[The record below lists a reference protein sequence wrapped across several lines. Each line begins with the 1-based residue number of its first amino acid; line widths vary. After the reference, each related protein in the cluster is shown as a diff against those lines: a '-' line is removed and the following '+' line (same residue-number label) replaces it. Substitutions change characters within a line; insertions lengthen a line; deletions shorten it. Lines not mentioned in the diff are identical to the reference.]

1 MKHGDKAKG
10 KASKASKTSDK
21 KVSKAGGAKIKA
33 SEAKGGEA
41 KGGEAKAGAK
51 VEKSAAQASGKGSGK
66 VVIKGAIAKAGSASR
81 APEGN
86 GSRARPETGD
96 ASFGNPI
103 IAAAFKRAA
112 KKYSNAFR
120 RLTD

>member
-10 KASKASKTSDK
+10 KASKASKTSGK
-21 KVSKAGGAKIKA
+21 KVSQAVGVKAKSGE
-33 SEAKGGEA
+33 SKGSD
-41 KGGEAKAGAK
+41 AKAGSK
-51 VEKSAAQASGKGSGK
+51 VEKSAAKAPAKAESGKGGSAKAGT
-66 VVIKGAIAKAGSASR
+66 KAGSAR

-86 GSRARPETGD
+86 GGSRARAANGGD
-96 ASFGNPI
+96 GFGNPI
-103 IAAAFKRAA
+103 VAAAFKRAV

>member
-21 KVSKAGGAKIKA
+21 NASKAVAETGKA
-33 SEAKGGEA
+33 SSKGREAKAAGKAQSGQ
-41 KGGEAKAGAK
+41 KAGAK
-51 VEKSAAQASGKGSGK
+51 PEKSSRGGKTGPGKAVASH
-66 VVIKGAIAKAGSASR
+66 
-81 APEGN
+81 GN
-86 GSRARPETGD
+86 SGSRAETGEPG
-96 ASFGNPI
+96 FGN
-103 IAAAFKRAA
+103 AVVAVAFKRAV

>member
-10 KASKASKTSDK
+10 KASKASKTSGK
-21 KVSKAGGAKIKA
+21 KVSDAGAVKSKSSESKGASAKA
-33 SEAKGGEA
+33 SS
-41 KGGEAKAGAK
+41 K
-51 VEKSAAQASGKGSGK
+51 VEKSAAKAEAPAGKGAG
-66 VVIKGAIAKAGSASR
+66 VKAGSR

-86 GSRARPETGD
+86 GSRARPANGD
-96 ASFGNPI
+96 GSFGNAI

>member
-33 SEAKGGEA
+33 SEA

-86 GSRARPETGD
+86 GNRARPETGD

-120 RLTD
+120 RLPD

>member
-21 KVSKAGGAKIKA
+21 KVSKAGGSKSKA
-33 SEAKGGEA
+33 PETKGR
-41 KGGEAKAGAK
+41 EAKASSK
-51 VEKSAAQASGKGSGK
+51 VEKSAAKAGGKGPSKGLGK
-66 VVIKGAIAKAGSASR
+66 GTAAKAGSASR

-86 GSRARPETGD
+86 GARAATGD
-96 ASFGNPI
+96 VSFGNPI
-103 IAAAFKRAA
+103 IAAAFKRAS